1 MNEQDTDWL
10 AIQLL
15 EETRMDM
22 NDLPLA
28 DIDNNEDLWRKK
40 RV

>member
-1 MNEQDTDWL
+1 MNEQDIDWL

-22 NDLPLA
+22 NDLTLA

-40 RV
+40 Q

>member
-1 MNEQDTDWL
+1 VNEMDTDWL
-10 AIQLL
+10 AIRLL

-28 DIDNNEDLWRKK
+28 DVDNNEDLWRKRK
-40 RV
+40 